1 MTANEIKKIQEL
13 IEKTTELRD
22 ALLDAEISDETAEVI
37 NTYNHIDFLSHQ
49 INEMKWQV
57 RVAEEK
63 LKAVPKEEKKK
74 APVRFLMYKVT
85 NGKDSVK
92 IDYSRISDTEIKV
105 YASSYVGGLCR
116 LLDNVID
123 NTDSMTDY
131 FEYERVRITTDSPYW
146 KQVNAQC
153 TKREAKSKNNY

>member
-1 MTANEIKKIQEL
+1 MTSNEIKKIQEL

-22 ALLDAEISDETAEVI
+22 TLLDAEISDETAEAI
-37 NTYNHIDFLSHQ
+37 NSYNQIDFLSHQ

-57 RVAEEK
+57 RVG
-63 LKAVPKEEKKK
+63 EEKKK
-74 APVRFLMYKVT
+74 ATVRFLMYKVT

-92 IDYSRISDTEIKV
+92 IDYSRISDAEIKV
-105 YASSYVGGLCR
+105 CASSYVGGLCR

-123 NTDSMTDY
+123 NTEPMTDH
-131 FEYERVRITTDSPYW
+131 FEYERVVITTDSPYW

-153 TKREAKSKNNY
+153 TKREAKSINNY